1 MAIKLRVSL
10 ADDLKYWRAE
20 RPSEWVIDEFI
31 RKAEALEVRPITDT
45 NYAVF
50 TQTDNGKYEQLTTWV
65 NLFSAK
71 AMAANWQDKEVVTFV
86 MGRVNTYE

>member
-1 MAIKLRVSL
+1 MTIKLS
-10 ADDLKYWRAE
+10 DDLKYWRAE
-20 RPSEWVIDEFI
+20 RPSEWMMDEFI

-50 TQTDNGKYEQLTTWV
+50 IQTDDGQYEQLTTWV

-71 AMAANWQDKEVVTFV
+71 AMAANWHDKEVVTFV
-86 MGRVNTYE
+86 MGRVDS